1 MIFTPGQL
9 THRANFYFQLASLLS
24 AGVPIMQALE
34 MAKSNQSVRYRH
46 EIGNILSALTQGSTF
61 HEAINTTGNWLPVF
75 DRALFRAGEQSGR
88 LDLSLRSLGE
98 YYKERATM
106 LREVISGMA
115 YPIFIL
121 HVAVFI
127 FPTSYLTGLFLSN
140 GGQAFL
146 IQKLMVLL
154 PCYAFV
160 IFLLFAFQGTRGES
174 WRAMLD
180 RITSGIPILG
190 SARRDMS
197 MARLAGALEALIAAG
212 VPIIQAWDLA
222 AVATA
227 SPQIKKK
234 VHGSIPI
241 MEAGM
246 TPSEVLKQSNVVPEL
261 FQNLYATGEASGQLD
276 TTLKRLQSHY
286 EEQATL
292 KFQNLASWTP
302 KLIFLCIAL
311 GVAYQIVNFYSG
323 YFKQLNEVI
332 NF

>member
-24 AGVPIMQALE
+24 AGVPIIQALE
-34 MAKSNQSVRYRH
+34 MAKSNQSVRYRR
-46 EIGNILSALTQGSTF
+46 EISNILSALKQGSTF

-88 LDLSLRSLGE
+88 LDASLRSLGE

-106 LREVISGMA
+106 MREVIGGMA
-115 YPIFIL
+115 YPIFVL
-121 HVAVFI
+121 HFAVFI

-146 IQKLMVLL
+146 IQKLAILL
-154 PCYAFV
+154 PCYGFV
-160 IFLLFAFQGTRGES
+160 IFLLFAFQGNRGES

-180 RITSGIPILG
+180 RITGAVPILG
-190 SARRDMS
+190 GARRDMS

-227 SPQIKKK
+227 SPKIKKTI
-234 VHGSIPI
+234 HTSIPR

-246 TPSEVLKQSNVVPEL
+246 TPSEVLKQSNIVPEL

-276 TTLKRLQSHY
+276 STLKRLQNHY

-292 KFQNLASWTP
+292 KFKNLASWTP
-302 KLIFLCIAL
+302 KLLFLCIAL
-311 GVAYQIVNFYSG
+311 GVAYQIVSFYSN

>member
-1 MIFTPGQL
+1 VTFTPGQL

-24 AGVPIMQALE
+24 AGVPIIQALD
-34 MAKSNQSVRYRH
+34 MAKNNQSARYRR
-46 EIGNILSALTQGSTF
+46 EISNVLSALKQGSTF
-61 HEAINTTGNWLPVF
+61 HEAINTTGKWLPLF

-88 LDLSLRSLGE
+88 LDISLRSLGE

-106 LREVISGMA
+106 MREVLSGMA

-121 HVAVFI
+121 HVAIFI
-127 FPTSYLTGLFLSN
+127 FPTSYLTGLLLSN

-146 IQKLMVLL
+146 IQKLAILL

-160 IFLLFAFQGTRGES
+160 IFLLFAFQGNRGEA

-234 VHGSIPI
+234 IHRSIPM

-246 TPSEVLKQSNVVPEL
+246 TPSEILRQTNVVPDL

-276 TTLKRLQSHY
+276 TTLKRLQNHY

-302 KLIFLCIAL
+302 KLLFLCIAL
-311 GVAYQIVNFYSG
+311 GVAYQIVSFYSG

>member
-24 AGVPIMQALE
+24 AGVPIIQALE
-34 MAKSNQSVRYRH
+34 MAKSNQSVRYRR
-46 EIGNILSALTQGSTF
+46 EISNILSALKQGSTF
-61 HEAINTTGNWLPVF
+61 HEAINTTGTWLPAF

-88 LDLSLRSLGE
+88 LDASLRSLGE

-106 LREVISGMA
+106 MREVIGGMA
-115 YPIFIL
+115 YPIFVL
-121 HVAVFI
+121 HFAVFI
-127 FPTSYLTGLFLSN
+127 FPTSYLTGLLLSN

-146 IQKLMVLL
+146 IQKLAVLL

-160 IFLLFAFQGTRGES
+160 IFLLFAFQGNRGES

-180 RITSGIPILG
+180 RITSAVPILG

-212 VPIIQAWDLA
+212 VPIIQAWELA

-227 SPQIKKK
+227 SPRIKKRI
-234 VHGSIPI
+234 HGSIPS

-276 TTLKRLQSHY
+276 STLKRLQNHY

-302 KLIFLCIAL
+302 KLLFLCIAL
-311 GVAYQIVNFYSG
+311 GVAYQIVSFYSN
-323 YFKQLNEVI
+323 YFNQLNEVI